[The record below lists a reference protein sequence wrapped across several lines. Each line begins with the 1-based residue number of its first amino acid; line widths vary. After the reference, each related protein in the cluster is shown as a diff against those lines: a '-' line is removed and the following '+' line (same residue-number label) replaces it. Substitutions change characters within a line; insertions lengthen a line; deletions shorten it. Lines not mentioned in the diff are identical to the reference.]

1 MRFAAG
7 IPNVLEYGD
16 PELLVDLAGRAEAA
30 GWDGF
35 FVWDH
40 LVYQSAGDPVAD
52 PWTVVSAIAG
62 STSRIR
68 LGVMVVALA
77 RRRPWKVARETA
89 TLDVLSRGRLVVGVG
104 LGSLG
109 PQEFEAFGEDPDP
122 RVRADRLDEG
132 LEILAGLW
140 TGERFAYEGR
150 YYRVRETA
158 FRPVP
163 IQRPPPVW
171 VAARWPNRRPF
182 RRAARW
188 DGVFATHDD
197 VGWTDTMTTAQL
209 RELLD
214 YTSRHRTDPA
224 RPFDVVIEGITPAD
238 PSRAAELV
246 APYADAGLTWWVEKL
261 GWFRGSV
268 AEMRDR
274 IEAGPPSSARPA
286 SGAPSLR

>member
-7 IPNVLEYGD
+7 VPNVLEYGD
-16 PELLVDLAGRAEAA
+16 PELLVDLARRAEAA

-40 LVYQSAGDPVAD
+40 LVYQEPGDPVAD

-62 STSRIR
+62 CTSRIR
-68 LGVMVVALA
+68 LGVLVLALA

-89 TLDVLSRGRLVVGVG
+89 TLDVLSGGRLVVGVG

-109 PQEFEAFGEDPDP
+109 PQEFEAFGEDPDA

-140 TGERFAYEGR
+140 SGEPFGYEGR
-150 YYRVRETA
+150 YYRMRETV
-158 FRPVP
+158 FRPTP
-163 IQRPPPVW
+163 LQRPLPVW

-197 VGWTDTMTTAQL
+197 VGWTGTMTTDQL
-209 RELLD
+209 REIVE
-214 YTSRHRTDPA
+214 YTRAHRTDPG
-224 RPFDVVIEGITPAD
+224 RPFDVVMEGITPPAGAQAAD
-238 PSRAAELV
+238 VV
-246 APYADAGLTWWVEKL
+246 APYGEVGLTWWVEKL

-268 AEMRDR
+268 AEMRERVD
-274 IEAGPPSSARPA
+274 AGPPSSA
-286 SGAPSLR
+286 